1 MYIND
6 KQRTMKLTKA
16 FKERVALDIKP
27 FIEEGH
33 DTFYKLK

>member
-1 MYIND
+1 MFIND

-27 FIEEGH
+27 FIE
-33 DTFYKLK
+33 